1 VIDFPSTV
9 KDRPEKECYVKELM
23 SGNEAIARGA
33 FECGV
38 RFAAGYP
45 GTPSTEIMEAF
56 AKYPGVY
63 AEWSPNEKVAMEVGI
78 GAALA
83 GSRAMVVMKHVG
95 VNVAADPL
103 FTASY
108 TGTNGALVVIT
119 ADDPSLH
126 SSQNEQDNR
135 HYARFAKIPM
145 LEPAD
150 SEEAKAFIKRAFEL
164 SEKFDTPVFLRST
177 TRVSHSKSVVNLE
190 EPMAVEDRTA
200 IRFNAEKFV
209 MVPMNA
215 RKRRIVV
222 EKRMQDLQ
230 VFAETFS
237 ENRIELN
244 SFDVGIIT
252 AGISY
257 HYAKDVFP
265 EYSYLKLGMVH
276 PLPVGLIR
284 EFAARVR
291 KIYVIE
297 ELDPFLEEQIR
308 AMGIEVT
315 GKEIFPYTGEFDP
328 GVIEQAIAGGSKTV
342 RSLPEIPIPPRPP
355 NLCPGCPHRGLFYVL
370 GKLKVFVTG
379 DIGCYTLSFMKPL
392 EGLHSCICMGA
403 GIGMAHGM
411 SKVLGEKGRG
421 KVVGV
426 IGDSTFLHSGITP
439 LLDMAYNHSDAVIII
454 CDNRTTAMTGM
465 QEHPGTGFTL
475 HGEKTMGVDIAA
487 LVKTLGVEG
496 VRIVDPYDLKAVR
509 TVLKEELARSGP
521 SVVISRRAC
530 VLFKREKSFPRKPFR
545 IDPEK
550 CTGCRLCLGLG
561 CPPIAWQ
568 ILDNEPDG
576 IANEAKGKGRKG
588 VAVIDRNLCTG
599 CGLCAQLCKS
609 EAITEEKE

>member
-1 VIDFPSTV
+1 MT
-9 KDRPEKECYVKELM
+9 RYRVKELM

-33 FECGV
+33 YEYGA

-45 GTPSTEIMEAF
+45 GTPSTEIMESF
-56 AKYPGVY
+56 ATYPNVY
-63 AEWSPNEKVAMEVGI
+63 AEWSPNEKVAMEVGL

-83 GSRAMVVMKHVG
+83 GAKAMVIMKHVG

-150 SEEAKAFIKRAFEL
+150 SQEAKEYIKIAFQI
-164 SEKFDTPVFLRST
+164 SEQFDTPVFLRST
-177 TRVSHSKSVVNLE
+177 TRVSHSKSVVTIE
-190 EPMAVEDRTA
+190 APQESEDRTA
-200 IRFNAEKFV
+200 ISFNAEKFV

-215 RKRRIVV
+215 RKRRLVV
-222 EKRMQDLQ
+222 EKRMQDLRK
-230 VFAETFS
+230 FAESFS
-237 ENRIELN
+237 ENRMEIN
-244 SFDVGIIT
+244 SLEVGVIT
-252 AGISY
+252 AGMPYNYI
-257 HYAKDVFP
+257 KDVFP
-265 EYSYLKLGMVH
+265 EYSYLKLGMVY
-276 PLPVGLIR
+276 PLPVDLIR
-284 EFAARVR
+284 QFAARV
-291 KIYVIE
+291 KKLYVLE
-297 ELDPFLEEQIR
+297 ELDPFIEEQVR
-308 AMGIEVT
+308 ALGIEVT
-315 GKEIFPYTGEFDP
+315 GKEIFPYTNEFDP
-328 GVIEQAIAGGSKTV
+328 GVVEQAFSGSHTTTPNLTDIAV
-342 RSLPEIPIPPRPP
+342 PPRPP

-403 GIGMAHGM
+403 SIGMAHGM
-411 SKVLGEKGRG
+411 SKALGEKGRG

-439 LLDMAYNHSDAVIII
+439 LLDMAYNKSNAVIII

-465 QEHPGTGFTL
+465 QEHPATGFTL
-475 HGEKTMGVDIAA
+475 QGEKTFGVDLAA
-487 LVKTLGVEG
+487 LAGVLGIESI
-496 VRIVDPYDLKAVR
+496 RIVDPYDLKNVR
-509 TVLKEELARSGP
+509 NVLKEELAKDGP

-530 VLFKREKSFPRKPFR
+530 VLFKRERLTSSKPFKVNA
-545 IDPEK
+545 DK

-561 CPPIAWQ
+561 CPPIAWKSIDQ
-568 ILDNEPDG
+568 
-576 IANEAKGKGRKG
+576 AAKAGVSRKKKDG

-599 CGLCAQLCKS
+599 CGLCQQLCKFG
-609 EAITEEKE
+609 AMLEET

>member
-1 VIDFPSTV
+1 
-9 KDRPEKECYVKELM
+9 M

-78 GAALA
+78 GAALSGA
-83 GSRAMVVMKHVG
+83 KAMVVMKHVG

-103 FTASY
+103 FTVSY
-108 TGTNGALVVIT
+108 TGTNGALVIVT

-150 SEEAKAFIKRAFEL
+150 SAEAKTFIQRAFEL

-177 TRVSHSKSVVNLE
+177 TRVSHSKSVVTIVN
-190 EPMAVEDRTA
+190 PSTYEDRTS
-200 IRFNAEKFV
+200 IRFHADKFV

-215 RKRRIVV
+215 RKRRVVV
-222 EKRMQDLQ
+222 EKRMQELQ
-230 VFAETFS
+230 EFADEFP
-237 ENRIELN
+237 ENRIEIN
-244 SFDVGIIT
+244 GTDIGIIT

-265 EYSYLKLGMVH
+265 EYSYLKLGMVY
-276 PLPVGLIR
+276 PLPAKLIR
-284 EFAARVR
+284 KFAGQVR
-291 KIYVIE
+291 KVYVIE

-328 GVIEQAIAGGSKTV
+328 GIIEEAITGRKST
-342 RSLPEIPIPPRPP
+342 RSVPEIRIPPRPP

-403 GIGMAHGM
+403 SIGMAHGM
-411 SKVLGEKGRG
+411 SKALGEKGRG

-439 LLDMAYNHSDAVIII
+439 LLNMAYNHSDAVIVI

-465 QEHPGTGFTL
+465 QEHPATGFTL
-475 HGEKTMGVDIAA
+475 QGEEATAVDIAA
-487 LVKTLGVEG
+487 LVNSLGIET

-509 TVLKEELARSGP
+509 AVLKEELIRSGP
-521 SVVISRRAC
+521 SVVISRRSC
-530 VLFKREKSFPRKPFR
+530 VLFKRDKAARRKPFR
-545 IDPEK
+545 IDAVK
-550 CTGCRLCLGLG
+550 CIGCRLCLGLG
-561 CPPIAWQ
+561 CPPIAWKK
-568 ILDNEPDG
+568 DVNEPFVTTSETK
-576 IANEAKGKGRKG
+576 NKRREG
-588 VAVIDRNLCTG
+588 VAAIDQNLCVG

-609 EAITEEKE
+609 KAITEEEGA